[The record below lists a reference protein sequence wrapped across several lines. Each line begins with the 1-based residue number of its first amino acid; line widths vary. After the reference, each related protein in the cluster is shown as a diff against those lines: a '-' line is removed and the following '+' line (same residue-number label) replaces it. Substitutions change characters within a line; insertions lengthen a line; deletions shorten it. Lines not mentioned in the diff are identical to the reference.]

1 MDTAAAFQKLQ
12 PIVTLLCDWFEAG
25 NRLLPWRVDPTPYRV
40 WVSEIMLQQTR
51 IEAALPYFERFMQ
64 ELPDVGALSAVDPD
78 RLMKLWEGLG
88 YYSRARNLQKAAVQ
102 IMERHGGQLPADVE
116 ALRALAGIGDYTA
129 GAIAS
134 IAFGIPVPA
143 VDGNV
148 LRVLARLT
156 ACEDDVMKPAARRAL
171 TALAAALVPHDRAGA
186 FNQALMELGERVCLP
201 NTMPQCERC
210 PIAAYCAVAG
220 KPEAASLPVRTKQK
234 PRRIEEKTVL
244 VLLTREDPARVL
256 LHKRPSSGL
265 LAGLWELPSL
275 VGRVEPTLPLEG
287 LVRVSDWLPL
297 PDSRHIFSHIE
308 WHMSA
313 HVCAVEPTALP
324 PTYEWVDAAALSR
337 DRALPSAFRAY
348 AQMLPIWL
356 EKSRKTKDD
365 ESCPRWR

>member
-1 MDTAAAFQKLQ
+1 MDIAAETEKRQ
-12 PIVTLLCDWFEAG
+12 PLVDPLCAWFEAG

-51 IEAALPYFERFMQ
+51 IEAALPFFERFMN
-64 ELPDVGALSAVDPD
+64 ELPDVRALAAVDPD

-102 IMERHGGQLPADVE
+102 IVEQHGGELPADVE
-116 ALRALAGIGDYTA
+116 ALRALPGIGEYTA

-134 IAFGIPVPA
+134 IAFAIPVPA

-148 LRVLARLT
+148 LRVLARVT
-156 ACEDDVMKPAARRAL
+156 ACEEDVMKPAVRREL
-171 TALAAALVPHDRAGA
+171 TALAASLVPTDRPGV
-186 FNQALMELGERVCLP
+186 FNQALMELGERICLP

-210 PIAAYCAVAG
+210 PVVAHCAVAG
-220 KPEAASLPVRTKQK
+220 TPKAASLPVRAKQK

-244 VLLTREDPARVL
+244 VLLTRETPPRVL

-275 VGRVEPTLPLEG
+275 VGRVEPTLPLNG
-287 LVRVSDWLPL
+287 LKQVSEWLPL

-313 HVCAVEPTALP
+313 YVCAVEATTLP
-324 PTYEWVDAAALSR
+324 PSYEFVDAAALSH
-337 DRALPSAFRAY
+337 DHALPGAFRAY
-348 AQMLPIWL
+348 AQMLPTWL
-356 EKSRKTKDD
+356 AGQ
-365 ESCPRWR
+365 